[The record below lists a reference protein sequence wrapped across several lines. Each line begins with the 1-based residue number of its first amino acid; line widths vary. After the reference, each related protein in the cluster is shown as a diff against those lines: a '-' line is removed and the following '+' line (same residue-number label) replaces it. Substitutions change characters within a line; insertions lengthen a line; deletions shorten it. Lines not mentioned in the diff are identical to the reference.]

1 MSKQNNKSGMTV
13 VEVLLTAALIAFLA
27 AFLIPSA
34 IRAARSREN
43 ARAAGKLRTAV
54 AAFEMYRSETGRWP
68 ADRTPGV
75 VPPEMTNYFAAMN
88 IDAWWSRPTELG
100 GGWDWDNGYNF
111 KYSVSISAPTKSADQ
126 LTDFDRIVDDGNLN
140 TGNFRKVGTQ
150 YHYIIER

>member
-1 MSKQNNKSGMTV
+1 MSQKNNRSGMTV
-13 VEVLLTAALIAFLA
+13 VEILMAAALIAFLA

-34 IRAARSREN
+34 VRAARSREN

-54 AAFEMYRSETGRWP
+54 AAFEMYYSETGRWP

-75 VPPEMTNYFAAMN
+75 VPPEMTSHFAAMN
-88 IDAWWSRPTELG
+88 IDTWWSSATELG

-111 KYSVSISAPTKSADQ
+111 KYSVSISAPTKSTAQ

-140 TGNFRKVGTQ
+140 TGNFRKVGSQ